1 MVRTWSNRWLGR
13 TSLSRQEYQAF
24 TFAAGLGLADIGLFI
39 ILAAAHPWL
48 GITLG
53 QALLVPA
60 VGLLL
65 VIGIFILLRNGAL
78 MPAQILLILTSMG
91 ISSALVAL
99 FGGIGGPLDFILIIP
114 CLIAG
119 LMLGLHWGIGV
130 SVILGVFYII
140 LTWLQL
146 QGFTFSII
154 SPQII
159 PILSHVRALITALT
173 LLFVGILVGRISH
186 SLNRA
191 VEGIRSHADNLSTL
205 IEEVGASAEE
215 VGVAMSDL
223 ARSAE
228 MQAAQMEVITQSV
241 EELEQA
247 SRRIAGAAD
256 ETGQAAAETRQLFE
270 RVAREFESLL
280 ERVRSIQRI
289 AQMVDRFA
297 EETHLLSLNATIEA
311 ARAGAAGRAFDVI
324 AGEIRDL
331 AQRSARSVAEIA
343 ELSAA
348 IQAEMDTLRGA
359 VETTLPYVERT
370 AEHAQAMIESTQQQQ
385 EHTAEITRAVGEAA
399 TAAQQVAASTEE
411 ASNATEEQ
419 VAALNQ
425 ISHSAQSLVEL
436 IASLEQ

>member
-119 LMLGLHWGIGV
+119 LMLGLHWGIGI

-154 SPQII
+154 SPQI

-343 ELSAA
+343 ELSAT

-359 VETTLPYVERT
+359 VEATLPYVERT

>member
-1 MVRTWSNRWLGR
+1 MVRTWLNRWFGSA
-13 TSLSRQEYQAF
+13 SLSRQVYQAL
-24 TFAAGLGLADIGLFI
+24 TFAAGLALAVIGLLI
-39 ILAAAHPWL
+39 ILTAAHPWL
-48 GITLG
+48 GITPG
-53 QALLVPA
+53 QALVVPA
-60 VGLLL
+60 VALAM
-65 VIGIFILLRNGAL
+65 VIGSFVLLRAGAL
-78 MPAQILLILTSMG
+78 MPAQVLLILTTMG

-99 FGGIGGPLDFILIIP
+99 FGGVGGPLDIILVTP

-119 LMLGLHWGIGV
+119 LMFGLHWGAAV
-130 SVILGVFYII
+130 SLIMGIFYII
-140 LTWLQL
+140 LTWLHL
-146 QGFTFSII
+146 QGITFSLI
-154 SPQII
+154 SPQTA
-159 PILSHVRALITALT
+159 ILSHIRAVITALT
-173 LLFVGILVGRISH
+173 FLFVGILVGRISH

-241 EELEQA
+241 EGLEQL

-256 ETGQAAAETRQLFE
+256 ETGQSAAETRQLFE
-270 RVAREFESLL
+270 QVVQKFGDLL
-280 ERVRSIQRI
+280 ERVRSIQHM

-343 ELSAA
+343 ELSTA
-348 IQAEMDTLRGA
+348 IQAEMDILRRA

-385 EHTAEITRAVGEAA
+385 EHTAGIARAVGEAA

>member
-1 MVRTWSNRWLGR
+1 MMRTWLHKWLGN
-13 TSLSRQEYQAF
+13 TSFSRKVAQML
-24 TFAAGLGLADIGLFI
+24 TFAAGLGLADAVLLI
-39 ILAAAHPWL
+39 ILVAAAPWL
-48 GITLG
+48 EIPTGR
-53 QALLVPA
+53 ALLVPA
-60 VGLLL
+60 VGLAL
-65 VIGIFILLRNGAL
+65 VIGIFVLLRAGAL
-78 MPAQILLILTSMG
+78 MPAQILLVLTTMG
-91 ISSALVAL
+91 LSSALVLL
-99 FGGIGGPLDFILIIP
+99 FGGVGGPLDIILITP
-114 CLIAG
+114 SLIVG
-119 LMLGLHWGIGV
+119 LMFGLHWGIGV
-130 SVILGVFYII
+130 SILMGLLYLVF
-140 LTWLQL
+140 TWLYL
-146 QGFTFSII
+146 RGITFSLV
-154 SPQII
+154 P
-159 PILSHVRALITALT
+159 PDVPVLPHVRALVTALT
-173 LLFVGILVGRISH
+173 FLFVGILVGRISH
-186 SLNRA
+186 TLTRA

-228 MQAAQMEVITQSV
+228 MQASQMEVITQSV
-241 EELEQA
+241 EVLEEA

-256 ETGQAAAETRQLFE
+256 ETSQSAVETRQLFE
-270 RVAREFESLL
+270 RVVREFEGLL
-280 ERVRSIQRI
+280 ERVRHIQRV

-331 AQRSARSVAEIA
+331 AQRSARSVADIA

-348 IQAEMDTLRGA
+348 IQSEMDALRRA
-359 VETTLPYVERT
+359 VEATLPFVERT
-370 AEHAQAMIESTQQQQ
+370 AEHAQAMIASTHEQQA
-385 EHTAEITRAVGEAA
+385 HTAEITRAVGEAA

>member
-1 MVRTWSNRWLGR
+1 MVRTWSNQWLGR
-13 TSLSRQEYQAF
+13 ASLSRQEYQTL
-24 TFAAGLGLADIGLFI
+24 TFAAGLGLADIGLFV

-60 VGLLL
+60 IGLFL
-65 VIGIFILLRNGAL
+65 VIGIFILLRTGAL
-78 MPAQILLILTSMG
+78 MPAQILLIITSMG
-91 ISSALVAL
+91 ISSALVVL
-99 FGGIGGPLDFILIIP
+99 FGGIGGPLDIILVTP

-130 SVILGVFYII
+130 SMILSVFYII
-140 LTWLQL
+140 FTWLQL

-154 SPQII
+154 SPQI
-159 PILSHVRALITALT
+159 PILSHVRAIITMLT
-173 LLFVGILVGRISH
+173 LLFVGILVGRISY

-343 ELSAA
+343 ELSTA
-348 IQAEMDTLRGA
+348 IQAEMDILRRA

-385 EHTAEITRAVGEAA
+385 QHTAEITRAVGEAA
-399 TAAQQVAASTEE
+399 TAAQQIAASTEE

>member
-1 MVRTWSNRWLGR
+1 MLKTWLDRWLEGA
-13 TSLSRQEYQAF
+13 SFSRQVSQTL
-24 TFAAGLGLADIGLFI
+24 TFAAGLGLADGILLI
-39 ILAAAHPWL
+39 ILAAAAPWL
-48 GITLG
+48 EIPVGK
-53 QALLVPA
+53 ALLVPA
-60 VGLLL
+60 VGLAM
-65 VIGIFILLRNGAL
+65 VIGVFVLLRAGAL
-78 MPAQILLILTSMG
+78 MPAQVLLITTTIGLSGT
-91 ISSALVAL
+91 LVL
-99 FGGIGGPLDFILIIP
+99 FFGGVGGPLDIILITP
-114 CLIAG
+114 GLIVG
-119 LMLGLHWGIGV
+119 LMFGLHWGIGV
-130 SVILGVFYII
+130 SIIMGIFY
-140 LTWLQL
+140 LLFTWLHL
-146 QGFTFSII
+146 QGI
-154 SPQII
+154 SLSLISSQVT
-159 PILSHVRALITALT
+159 ILPHVRALITALT
-173 LLFVGILVGRISH
+173 FLFVGILVGRISTAL
-186 SLNRA
+186 SRA
-191 VEGIRSHADNLSTL
+191 LEAIRSHADNLSTL

-228 MQAAQMEVITQSV
+228 MQAGQMEIVTQSV
-241 EELEQA
+241 EGLEQA
-247 SRRIAGAAD
+247 SRHIAGAAD
-256 ETGQAAAETRQLFE
+256 ETSQIAQETRKLFE
-270 RVAREFESLL
+270 RFTREFEGLT

-331 AQRSARSVAEIA
+331 AHRSARSVTEIA

-348 IQAEMDTLRGA
+348 IQSEMDALRQA

-370 AEHAQAMIESTQQQQ
+370 AEQAHAMIESTHQQQ

-399 TAAQQVAASTEE
+399 AAAQQVAASTEE

-436 IASLEQ
+436 IATLEQ